1 MIRTQDQYESACNF
15 IDSDIE
21 LYDFMLSERMSSY
34 EYNLY
39 LQDTEY
45 FLNFLYEKIRTLE
58 ELCDFLEVSIENKIR
73 NATEEIDKK
82 LSMLENSLGLK
93 NIQPDSLTKPK
104 KANVRAIYIEGTEYF
119 LDNGPLDVFEEPD
132 QMYYAGILS
141 DEPDELGIYDFL
153 LTSAILTNEI
163 DTIYQDMD
171 GELDDEYDDFGKYLK
186 STSKLPNWNYNISQG
201 IIDRDGSVMSIAD
214 CRFNMVMPL
223 TKKYGEI
230 IPQFVVKDAKNSAY
244 QDNLATTLTDGYYL
258 TSYQKTDCQQ
268 VTESINIII
277 PQDSEYNS
285 IEIEPINCSISI
297 NKNDTGFEVIMD
309 SFGYDK
315 ELRCFDFGT
324 YKACCLNKFTE
335 DKISYDPVR
344 SISDN
349 YDFVQEDKMP
359 RIKKKY
365 MEEIADWQ
373 KTYNINNSKSKVLGA
388 IS

>member
-1 MIRTQDQYESACNF
+1 MIRTQDQYENACNF

-73 NATEEIDKK
+73 SATEEIDKK

-93 NIQPDSLTKPK
+93 NVQPDSLTKPK

-324 YKACCLNKFTE
+324 YKACCLNKFIE

-349 YDFVQEDKMP
+349 YDFVQEDKIP
-359 RIKKKY
+359 RIRKKY

-373 KTYNINNSKSKVLGA
+373 KTYNTNNSKSKVLGA

>member
-1 MIRTQDQYESACNF
+1 MIRTQDQYENACNF

-93 NIQPDSLTKPK
+93 NVQPDFLAKPK
-104 KANVRAIYIEGTEYF
+104 KANVKAIYVEGTEYF
-119 LDNGPLDVFEEPD
+119 LDNGPLDIFEEPD

-163 DTIYQDMD
+163 DAVYQDID
-171 GELDDEYDDFGKYLK
+171 DELDDEYDDFGKYLK

-230 IPQFVVKDAKNSAY
+230 TPQFAVKDAKNSAY

-315 ELRCFDFGT
+315 ELRCFDFDT
-324 YKACCLNKFTE
+324 YKTCCLNKFIE

-359 RIKKKY
+359 RIRNKY
-365 MEEIADWQ
+365 IEEVADWQ

>member
-1 MIRTQDQYESACNF
+1 MIRTQDQYENACNF

-58 ELCDFLEVSIENKIR
+58 ELCDFLEVSIENKIKS
-73 NATEEIDKK
+73 ATEEIDKK

-93 NIQPDSLTKPK
+93 NVQPDSLTKPK

-315 ELRCFDFGT
+315 ELRCFD
-324 YKACCLNKFTE
+324 L
-335 DKISYDPVR
+335 V
-344 SISDN
+344 
-349 YDFVQEDKMP
+349 
-359 RIKKKY
+359 RIKL
-365 MEEIADWQ
+365 
-373 KTYNINNSKSKVLGA
+373 VV
-388 IS
+388 